1 MNNPFYKNNFGI
13 QIIIIEIMKK
23 KINILVPDFSKN
35 LSRNFKDKIPL
46 T

>member
-13 QIIIIEIMKK
+13 LMNKLEIMKK

-35 LSRNFKDKIPL
+35 LSRNFKDKKPL